1 MNYKYFPHTEEDLQE
16 MLKAAGAKTVHDLFA
31 DVPEAA
37 RFKREYELP
46 EALSETD
53 LRLFFEQLTA
63 PDNTRQ
69 LVCFAGAG
77 CYDHYAPSVV
87 QNLIQRSEFLTSY
100 TPYQA
105 EISQGTLHYIF
116 EYQSMI
122 AELTGMDIA
131 NASMYDGA
139 TATAEAAMMA
149 WGNAKKANCVLM
161 SETVDP
167 KVRRVVE
174 TYAHFHGFPIKL
186 VPAANGV
193 LDRKALDKELAE
205 GGVAGLIVQQ
215 PNYYGIVE
223 DYTGIADALHEQKGI
238 FVVNANPSDL
248 AILKTPAEWGAD
260 VAVGEGQSLGIPM
273 TFGGPGVG
281 YMACTEK
288 LMRKL
293 PGRIVGQT
301 LDNRGQRAFVLT
313 LQAREQHIR
322 RQKATSNICS
332 NQSLMALY
340 VTIYLSLMGK
350 EGLREVAEMS
360 YAGAHSL
367 RDKLIATGKFKDTFP
382 GQPFFNEFCVD
393 YAGDLEALLDECTAN
408 GYLAGVQVGEKTLML
423 AVTEQRSTEEI
434 DELVEIIQQF
444 KEEEAKA

>member
-1 MNYKYFPHTEEDLQE
+1 MFKYFPHTEEDLQE

-63 PDNTRQ
+63 PESTKQ
-69 LVCFAGAG
+69 LICFAGAG

-186 VPAANGV
+186 VPAEGGV

-393 YAGDLEALLDECTAN
+393 YEGDLEALLDECTAN

>member
-1 MNYKYFPHTEEDLQE
+1 MFKYFPHTEEDLQE
-16 MLKAAGAKTVHDLFA
+16 MLAATGVKSVHELFD
-31 DVPEAA
+31 DVPQAA
-37 RFKREYELP
+37 RFKKDYELP
-46 EALSETD
+46 EALSEID

-63 PDNTRQ
+63 PGNAQQ

-139 TATAEAAMMA
+139 TATAEAALMA
-149 WGNAKKANCVLM
+149 WNNAKKATRVLL

-167 KVRRVVE
+167 KIRRVVE

-193 LDRKALDKELAE
+193 LDRNSLNTELAE

-215 PNYYGIVE
+215 PNYYGNVE
-223 DYTGIADALHEQKGI
+223 DYTGIADAVHEQKGI

-248 AILKTPAEWGAD
+248 AILKTPGEWGAD

-281 YMACTEK
+281 YMACVEK

-301 LDNRGQRAFVLT
+301 LDNRGQRVFVLT

-350 EGLREVAEMS
+350 EGLRQVAEMS

-367 RDKLIATGKFKDTFP
+367 RDKLIATGLFRETFE
-382 GQPFFNEFCVD
+382 GQTFFNEFCLD
-393 YAGDLEALLDECTAN
+393 YDGDLDALLDACAAY
-408 GYLAGVQVGEKTLML
+408 GYLAGVKIGERTLML
-423 AVTEQRSTEEI
+423 AVTERRTPEEM
-434 DELVEIIQQF
+434 DELVDIIKDIN
-444 KEEEAKA
+444 KEEVKA

>member
-1 MNYKYFPHTEEDLQE
+1 MYKYFPHTEEDLQE
-16 MLKAAGAKTVHDLFA
+16 MLKAAGAKSVHDFFA

-63 PDNTRQ
+63 PANTQ
-69 LVCFAGAG
+69 PLICFAGAG
-77 CYDHYAPSVV
+77 CYDHYAPSIV

-186 VPAANGV
+186 VPAEGGV
-193 LDRKALDKELAE
+193 LDRKALDKALAE

-215 PNYYGIVE
+215 PNYFGIVE

-238 FVVNANPSDL
+238 FIVNANPSDL

>member
-37 RFKREYELP
+37 RFKRDYELP

-63 PDNTRQ
+63 PESTKQ
-69 LVCFAGAG
+69 LICFAGAG

-186 VPAANGV
+186 VPAVNGV

-350 EGLREVAEMS
+350 EG
-360 YAGAHSL
+360 
-367 RDKLIATGKFKDTFP
+367 DKLIATGKFKDTFP

-393 YAGDLEALLDECTAN
+393 YEGDLEALLDECTAN

>member
-1 MNYKYFPHTEEDLQE
+1 
-16 MLKAAGAKTVHDLFA
+16 
-31 DVPEAA
+31 
-37 RFKREYELP
+37 
-46 EALSETD
+46 
-53 LRLFFEQLTA
+53 
-63 PDNTRQ
+63 
-69 LVCFAGAG
+69 
-77 CYDHYAPSVV
+77 
-87 QNLIQRSEFLTSY
+87 
-100 TPYQA
+100 
-105 EISQGTLHYIF
+105 
-116 EYQSMI
+116 
-122 AELTGMDIA
+122 
-131 NASMYDGA
+131 
-139 TATAEAAMMA
+139 
-149 WGNAKKANCVLM
+149 M

-186 VPAANGV
+186 VPAEGGV
-193 LDRKALDKELAE
+193 LDRKALDKGLAE

-215 PNYYGIVE
+215 PNYFGIVE
-223 DYTGIADALHEQKGI
+223 DYTGIADAVHEQKGI
-238 FVVNANPSDL
+238 FIVNANPSDL

-393 YAGDLEALLDECTAN
+393 YEGDLDALLDECTAS
-408 GYLAGVQVGEKTLML
+408 GYLAGVKVGEKTLML

>member
-1 MNYKYFPHTEEDLQE
+1 MFKYFPHTEEDLKE
-16 MLKAAGAKTVHDLFA
+16 MLGTCGVSSVHDLFS

-37 RFKREYELP
+37 RFKRDYQLP
-46 EALSETD
+46 ETLSEID
-53 LRLFFEQLTA
+53 LRLFFEQLTH
-63 PDNTRQ
+63 PLNTQQ
-69 LVCFAGAG
+69 LICFAGAG

-87 QNLIQRSEFLTSY
+87 QNLVQRSEFLTSY

-122 AELTGMDIA
+122 AELTGLDIS

-149 WGNAKKANCVLM
+149 WGNAKKATRVLV

-174 TYAHFHGFPIKL
+174 TYAHYHGFPIQL
-186 VPAANGV
+186 VPAANGT
-193 LDRKALDKELAE
+193 LDRAALDKELAE
-205 GGVAGLIVQQ
+205 GGVAGVIVQQ

-223 DYTGIADALHEQKGI
+223 DYTGVADAIHEQKGLFI
-238 FVVNANPSDL
+238 INANPSDL
-248 AILKTPAEWGAD
+248 AILKTPGEWDAD
-260 VAVGEGQSLGIPM
+260 VAVGDGQSLGIPM

-281 YMACTEK
+281 FMACTEK
-288 LMRKL
+288 LIRKM

-340 VTIYLSLMGK
+340 VTIYLSVMGK
-350 EGLREVAEMS
+350 EGLREAAEMS

-367 RDKLIATGKFKDTFP
+367 CDKLLATGKFKLTYPD
-382 GQPFFNEFCVD
+382 QPFFNEFCVD
-393 YAGDLEALLDECTAN
+393 YDGDLDALLEEATEC
-408 GYLAGVQVGEKTLML
+408 GYLAGIKVGEKTLMI
-423 AVTEQRSTEEI
+423 AVTEQRTPEEME
-434 DELVEIIQQF
+434 ELVDIIKEI
-444 KEEEAKA
+444 KA

>member
-1 MNYKYFPHTEEDLQE
+1 MYKYFPHTEEDLQE
-16 MLKAAGAKTVHDLFA
+16 MLKAAGAKSVHDFFA

-63 PDNTRQ
+63 PANTQ
-69 LVCFAGAG
+69 PLICFAGAG
-77 CYDHYAPSVV
+77 CYDHYAPSIV
-87 QNLIQRSEFLTSY
+87 QNLIQRSEYLTSY

-186 VPAANGV
+186 VPAEGGV
-193 LDRKALDKELAE
+193 LDRKALDKALAE

-215 PNYYGIVE
+215 PNYFGIVE
-223 DYTGIADALHEQKGI
+223 DYTGIADAVHEQKGI
-238 FVVNANPSDL
+238 FIVNANPSDL

-393 YAGDLEALLDECTAN
+393 YEGDLDALLDECTAS
-408 GYLAGVQVGEKTLML
+408 GYLAGVKVGEKTLML

-444 KEEEAKA
+444 KEEEAKV

>member
-1 MNYKYFPHTEEDLQE
+1 MYKYFPHTEEDLKE
-16 MLKAAGAKTVHDLFA
+16 MLATCGVNSVHDLFA

-37 RFKREYELP
+37 RWKGDYQLP
-46 EALSETD
+46 EALSEID
-53 LRLFFEQLTA
+53 LRLFFEQLTHPVNA
-63 PDNTRQ
+63 QQ
-69 LVCFAGAG
+69 LICFAGAG

-87 QNLIQRSEFLTSY
+87 QNLVQRSEFLTSY

-122 AELTGMDIA
+122 AELTGLEIS

-139 TATAEAAMMA
+139 TATAEAALMA
-149 WGNAKKANCVLM
+149 WANAKKATRVLV
-161 SETVDP
+161 SETLDP

-174 TYAHFHGFPIKL
+174 TYAHYHGVPLKL
-186 VPAANGV
+186 IPAKNGAF
-193 LDRKALDKELAE
+193 DRNALDQELAE
-205 GGVAGLIVQQ
+205 GGVAGVVMQQ
-215 PNYYGIVE
+215 PNYYGVVE
-223 DYTGIADALHEQKGI
+223 DYSGVADAVHEQKGLFI
-238 FVVNANPSDL
+238 LHANPSDL
-248 AILKTPAEWGAD
+248 AILRTPGEWGAD
-260 VAVGEGQSLGIPM
+260 VAVGDGQSLGIPM

-281 YMACTEK
+281 FMACTEK
-288 LMRKL
+288 LIRKL

-340 VTIYLSLMGK
+340 VTIYLSVMGK
-350 EGLREVAEMS
+350 QGLREVAEFS

-367 RDKLIATGKFKDTFP
+367 CDKLLATGKCKLTFP

-393 YAGDLEALLDECTAN
+393 YDGDLDALLAECTEC
-408 GYLAGVQVGEKTLML
+408 GYLAGVKVGEHTLMI
-423 AVTEQRSTEEI
+423 AVTEQRTPEEI
-434 DELVEIIQQF
+434 EELVDII
-444 KEEEAKA
+444 KEHKE

>member
-1 MNYKYFPHTEEDLQE
+1 MYKYFPHTEEDLQE

-31 DVPEAA
+31 DIPEAA
-37 RFKREYELP
+37 RFKRDYELP

-63 PDNTRQ
+63 PESTKQ
-69 LVCFAGAG
+69 LICFAGAG

-174 TYAHFHGFPIKL
+174 TYAHFHGFPVKL

-393 YAGDLEALLDECTAN
+393 YEGDLDALLNECAVY
-408 GYLAGVQVGEKTLML
+408 GYLAGVQVGKKTLML
-423 AVTEQRSTEEI
+423 AVTEQRTPEEI
-434 DELVEIIQQF
+434 NELVEIMG
-444 KEEEAKA
+444 K

>member
-281 YMACTEK
+281 YMACTRQSRPAGFRPDAAGSRAAHTSPEGN
-288 LMRKL
+288 LQYLFQPEPHGALRHDI
-293 PGRIVGQT
+293 PQPH
-301 LDNRGQRAFVLT
+301 GQRGP
-313 LQAREQHIR
+313 
-322 RQKATSNICS
+322 S
-332 NQSLMALY
+332 
-340 VTIYLSLMGK
+340 
-350 EGLREVAEMS
+350 
-360 YAGAHSL
+360 
-367 RDKLIATGKFKDTFP
+367 
-382 GQPFFNEFCVD
+382 
-393 YAGDLEALLDECTAN
+393 
-408 GYLAGVQVGEKTLML
+408 
-423 AVTEQRSTEEI
+423 
-434 DELVEIIQQF
+434 
-444 KEEEAKA
+444 

>member
-1 MNYKYFPHTEEDLQE
+1 MFKYFPHTEEDLQE
-16 MLKAAGAKTVHDLFA
+16 MLAATGVKSVHELFN
-31 DVPEAA
+31 DVPQAA
-37 RFKREYELP
+37 RFQKDYELP
-46 EALSETD
+46 EALSEID

-63 PDNTRQ
+63 PGNAQQ

-149 WGNAKKANCVLM
+149 WNNAKKATRVLL

-167 KVRRVVE
+167 KIRRVVE

-193 LDRKALDKELAE
+193 LDRNALNTELAE

-215 PNYYGIVE
+215 PNYYGNVE
-223 DYTGIADALHEQKGI
+223 DYTGIADAVHEQKGI

-248 AILKTPAEWGAD
+248 AILKTPGEWGAD

-281 YMACTEK
+281 YMACVEK

-301 LDNRGQRAFVLT
+301 LDNRGQRVFVLT

-350 EGLREVAEMS
+350 EGLRQVAEMN

-367 RDKLIATGKFKDTFP
+367 RDKLIATGLFRETFE
-382 GQPFFNEFCVD
+382 GQTFFNEFCLD
-393 YAGDLEALLDECTAN
+393 YEGDLDALLDACAAY
-408 GYLAGVQVGEKTLML
+408 GYLAGVKIGERTLML
-423 AVTEQRSTEEI
+423 AVTERRTPEEM
-434 DELVEIIQQF
+434 DELVDIIKDIN
-444 KEEEAKA
+444 KEEVKA

>member
-37 RFKREYELP
+37 RFKRDYELP

-63 PDNTRQ
+63 PESTKQ
-69 LVCFAGAG
+69 LICFAGAG

-186 VPAANGV
+186 VPAVNGV

-215 PNYYGIVE
+215 PN
-223 DYTGIADALHEQKGI
+223 
-238 FVVNANPSDL
+238 S
-248 AILKTPAEWGAD
+248 
-260 VAVGEGQSLGIPM
+260 
-273 TFGGPGVG
+273 
-281 YMACTEK
+281 
-288 LMRKL
+288 
-293 PGRIVGQT
+293 
-301 LDNRGQRAFVLT
+301 
-313 LQAREQHIR
+313 
-322 RQKATSNICS
+322 ATW
-332 NQSLMALY
+332 
-340 VTIYLSLMGK
+340 LS
-350 EGLREVAEMS
+350 
-360 YAGAHSL
+360 
-367 RDKLIATGKFKDTFP
+367 
-382 GQPFFNEFCVD
+382 
-393 YAGDLEALLDECTAN
+393 
-408 GYLAGVQVGEKTLML
+408 
-423 AVTEQRSTEEI
+423 
-434 DELVEIIQQF
+434 
-444 KEEEAKA
+444 

>member
-1 MNYKYFPHTEEDLQE
+1 MFKYFPHTEEDLQE
-16 MLKAAGAKTVHDLFA
+16 MLKATGLESSDQLFD

-37 RFKREYELP
+37 RLRKEYNLP
-46 EALSETD
+46 EALSEID
-53 LRLFFEQLTA
+53 LRIFFEQLTA
-63 PDNTRQ
+63 SGDTQQ

-116 EYQSMI
+116 EFQSMI

-139 TATAEAAMMA
+139 TATAEAVLMA
-149 WGNAKKANCVLM
+149 WNNAKKATRVLL
-161 SETVDP
+161 SETIDP
-167 KVRRVVE
+167 KIRRVVE
-174 TYAHFHGFPIKL
+174 TYAHFHGIPLKL
-186 VPAANGV
+186 VPAMNGA
-193 LDRKALDKELAE
+193 LDRNAIDRELAE
-205 GGVAGLIVQQ
+205 GGVAGLVVQQ
-215 PNYYGIVE
+215 PNYFGIVE
-223 DYTGIADALHEQKGI
+223 DYTGIADAVHGQKGI

-248 AILKTPAEWGAD
+248 ALLKTPAEWGAD

-281 YMACTEK
+281 YMACVEK

-301 LDNRGQRAFVLT
+301 IDNRGQRVFVLT

-350 EGLREVAEMS
+350 EGLREVAEAG

-367 RDKLIATGKFKDTFP
+367 RDKLIATGRFKDTFP
-382 GQPFFNEFCVD
+382 GQPFFNEFCLD
-393 YAGDLEALLDECTAN
+393 YEGNLDALLDECAAY
-408 GYLAGVQVGEKTLML
+408 GYLAGVKVGGQTLML
-423 AVTEQRSTEEI
+423 AVTEQRTPEEI
-434 DELVEIIQQF
+434 DELVEIIQQH
-444 KEEEAKA
+444 KAEEATA

>member
-1 MNYKYFPHTEEDLQE
+1 MFKYFPHTEEDLQE
-16 MLKAAGAKTVHDLFA
+16 MLAATGVKSVHELFN
-31 DVPEAA
+31 DVPQAA
-37 RFKREYELP
+37 RFQKDYELP
-46 EALSETD
+46 EALSEID

-63 PDNTRQ
+63 PGNAQQ

-139 TATAEAAMMA
+139 TATAEAALMA
-149 WGNAKKANCVLM
+149 WNNAKKATRVLL

-167 KVRRVVE
+167 KIRRVVE

-193 LDRKALDKELAE
+193 LDRNALNTELAE

-215 PNYYGIVE
+215 PNYYGNVE
-223 DYTGIADALHEQKGI
+223 DYTGIADAVHEQKGI

-248 AILKTPAEWGAD
+248 AILKTPGEWGAD

-281 YMACTEK
+281 YMACVEK

-301 LDNRGQRAFVLT
+301 LDNRGQRVFVLT

-350 EGLREVAEMS
+350 EGLRQVAEMS

-367 RDKLIATGKFKDTFP
+367 RDKLIATGLFRETFE
-382 GQPFFNEFCVD
+382 GHTFFNEFCLD
-393 YAGDLEALLDECTAN
+393 YEGDLDALLDTCAAY
-408 GYLAGVQVGEKTLML
+408 GYLAGVKIGERTLML
-423 AVTEQRSTEEI
+423 AVTERRTPEEM
-434 DELVEIIQQF
+434 DELVDIIKDIN
-444 KEEEAKA
+444 KEEVKA

>member
-1 MNYKYFPHTEEDLQE
+1 MYKYFPHTEEDLQE
-16 MLKAAGAKTVHDLFA
+16 MLKAAGAKSVHDFFA

-63 PDNTRQ
+63 PANTQ
-69 LVCFAGAG
+69 PLICFAGAG
-77 CYDHYAPSVV
+77 CYDHYAPSIV
-87 QNLIQRSEFLTSY
+87 QNLIQRSEYLTSY

-186 VPAANGV
+186 VPAEGGV
-193 LDRKALDKELAE
+193 LDRKALDKDLAE

-215 PNYYGIVE
+215 PNYFGIVE
-223 DYTGIADALHEQKGI
+223 DYTGIADAVHEQKGI
-238 FVVNANPSDL
+238 FIVNANPSDL

-393 YAGDLEALLDECTAN
+393 YEGDLDALLDECTAS
-408 GYLAGVQVGEKTLML
+408 GYLAGVKVGEKTLML

>member
-1 MNYKYFPHTEEDLQE
+1 MFKYFPHTEEDLQE

-238 FVVNANPSDL
+238 FVVNANP
-248 AILKTPAEWGAD
+248 

-393 YAGDLEALLDECTAN
+393 YEGDLEALLDECTAN

-434 DELVEIIQQF
+434 DELVEIIQ
-444 KEEEAKA
+444 EEAKA

>member
-139 TATAEAAMMA
+139 
-149 WGNAKKANCVLM
+149 CVLM

>member
-1 MNYKYFPHTEEDLQE
+1 MYKYFPHTEEDLQE
-16 MLKAAGAKTVHDLFA
+16 MLKAAGAKSVHDFFA

-63 PDNTRQ
+63 PANTQ
-69 LVCFAGAG
+69 PLICFAGAG
-77 CYDHYAPSVV
+77 CYDHYAPSIV
-87 QNLIQRSEFLTSY
+87 QNLIQRSEYLTSY

-186 VPAANGV
+186 VPAEGGV
-193 LDRKALDKELAE
+193 LDRKALDKALAE

-215 PNYYGIVE
+215 PNYFGIVE
-223 DYTGIADALHEQKGI
+223 DYTGIADAVHEQKGI
-238 FVVNANPSDL
+238 FIVNANPSDL